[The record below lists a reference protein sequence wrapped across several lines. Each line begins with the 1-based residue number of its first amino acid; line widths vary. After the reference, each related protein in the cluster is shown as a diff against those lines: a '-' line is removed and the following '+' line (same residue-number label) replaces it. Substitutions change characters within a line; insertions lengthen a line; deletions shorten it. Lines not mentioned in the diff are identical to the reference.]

1 MDKALDP
8 FEQGLSSNLI
18 LGRIRSTAM
27 EAKKVSYAA
36 LLMLAGIILG
46 AGVGTVLFAST
57 GQIMFFTLS
66 GAGAALG
73 SIIGSGL
80 DLNNL
85 PPG

>member
-1 MDKALDP
+1 
-8 FEQGLSSNLI
+8 
-18 LGRIRSTAM
+18 M
-27 EAKKVSYAA
+27 EAKKYSYAA

-46 AGVGTVLFAST
+46 GGLGVVLFAST
-57 GQIMFFTLS
+57 GQIMFLSLS

-80 DLNNL
+80 DLSKL

>member
-1 MDKALDP
+1 
-8 FEQGLSSNLI
+8 
-18 LGRIRSTAM
+18 M
-27 EAKKVSYAA
+27 EAKKYSYAA
-36 LLMLAGIILG
+36 ILMLAGIILG
-46 AGVGTVLFAST
+46 AGLGTVLFTST
-57 GQIMFFTLS
+57 GQIMYFTLS